1 MLRPKTVLSC
11 VAIQNHGGFMLY
23 LTALLIFGQIWDG
36 RVVGVTDGD
45 TITLLVGKEQKKI
58 RLAEIDAP
66 EKSQA
71 FGNLAKMMLS
81 QKIFGETVRVTVAEK
96 DRYGRYVGKVSLDGR
111 NINEE
116 MVKEGYAWHYRQ
128 YSHNPEMALAEFEAR
143 KNQSGL
149 WQLPATPPW
158 DYRKQKTKKK

>member
-1 MLRPKTVLSC
+1 
-11 VAIQNHGGFMLY
+11 MLY

-36 RVVGVTDGD
+36 KVVGVTDGD
-45 TITLLVGKEQKKI
+45 TITLLVGTEQKKI

-71 FGNLAKMMLS
+71 FGNLSKMMLS
-81 QKIFGETVRVTVAEK
+81 EKVFGKEVRVTITNK
-96 DRYGRYVGKVSLDGR
+96 DKYNRYVGKITCNGR

-116 MVKEGYAWHYRQ
+116 MVKEGYAWNYKQ
-128 YSHNPEMALAEFEAR
+128 YSHNPEMAFAEFEAR

-158 DYRKQKTKKK
+158 DFRKQPKSSSKSKKK